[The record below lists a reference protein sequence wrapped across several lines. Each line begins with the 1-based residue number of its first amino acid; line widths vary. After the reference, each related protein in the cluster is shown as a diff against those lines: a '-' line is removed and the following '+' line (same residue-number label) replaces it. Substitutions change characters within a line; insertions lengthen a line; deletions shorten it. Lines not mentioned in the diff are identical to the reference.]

1 MMLPPENTAMHGFS
15 TRFRRRAQ
23 ATLRLFFVSLIPVA
37 AVVATELAPFADSP
51 HRVGLADS
59 RIGYESEAYRTDSKV
74 VIEVSGIRQALDKLS
89 SETPLGL
96 PAVGEGAKAA
106 EIDLGRQLF
115 FDRRLSANDTLSC
128 AMCHIPEQGFTQ
140 NELATPV
147 GHQGKGVRRN
157 VPSLY
162 NVVFV
167 QQLFL
172 DGRES
177 SLVEQIWSPLLAHNE
192 MANQDRQS
200 VIAKIATI
208 ETYAQQFEGL
218 YSGGL
223 SEHSLGLALAAY
235 QRALLSGDSDFDRWY
250 FEDGALS
257 IDHYSAEAA
266 LGFALFQEKGCI
278 DCHQMG
284 DNVSLFSDGG
294 FYNTGIGYLRQQR
307 GVELDK
313 VQLAPGVYVVPLVS
327 AETET
332 FIDDGR
338 AEVTGQSEDRWQYR
352 TPSLRNVAI
361 TFPYMHDGS
370 LPTLESVVA
379 YYAGSG
385 SEDPLQDVRI
395 SDMTITVAEQQALVA
410 FLRTLTS
417 NQVDA
422 LVSDARSVQIGERGA
437 AGL

>member
-1 MMLPPENTAMHGFS
+1 MLPSENTAMHLFS
-15 TRFRRRAQ
+15 ARFRRRAR
-23 ATLRLFFVSLIPVA
+23 AAFLLFFVSLISVA
-37 AVVATELAPFADSP
+37 AVVATELAPFVDSP

-59 RIGYESEAYRTDSKV
+59 RIGYESETYRTDSKV

-250 FEDGALS
+250 FEDGVLS

-379 YYAGSG
+379 YYAGNG
-385 SEDPLQDVRI
+385 SKDPLQDVRI
-395 SDMTITVAEQQALVA
+395 SDMTITVDEQQALVA

-422 LVSDARSVQIGERGA
+422 LVSDARSVEIGERGA

>member
-1 MMLPPENTAMHGFS
+1 
-15 TRFRRRAQ
+15 
-23 ATLRLFFVSLIPVA
+23 LRLFFVSLIPVA
-37 AVVATELAPFADSP
+37 AVVATELEPFADSP

-307 GVELDK
+307 GVDLDK

-379 YYAGSG
+379 YYAGNG
-385 SEDPLQDVRI
+385 SKDPLQDVRI
-395 SDMTITVAEQQALVA
+395 SDMTITVDEQQALVA

-422 LVSDARSVQIGERGA
+422 LVSDARSVEIGERGA

>member
-1 MMLPPENTAMHGFS
+1 MLPPQITAVHLFSRRLPRRIKAVFLLLSVSVIAAATIAEQENLS
-15 TRFRRRAQ
+15 
-23 ATLRLFFVSLIPVA
+23 I
-37 AVVATELAPFADSP
+37 DSR

-74 VIEVSGIRQALDKLS
+74 VIEVSGIRQDLDKLS
-89 SETPLGL
+89 HEAPLGL
-96 PAVGEGAKAA
+96 PKVGESATAA

-162 NVVFV
+162 NVAFV

-200 VIAKIATI
+200 VIAKIASI
-208 ETYAQQFEGL
+208 EAYSQQFEAL
-218 YSGGL
+218 YLSGL
-223 SEHSLGLALAAY
+223 SEQSLGLALSAY

-250 FEDGALS
+250 FAGGSSTL
-257 IDHYSAEAA
+257 DHYPAEAA
-266 LGFALFQEKGCI
+266 LGFALFREKGCI
-278 DCHQMG
+278 GCHQVG
-284 DNVSLFSDGG
+284 DDNGLFSDGG
-294 FYNTGIGYLRQQR
+294 FHNTGVGYLRHER
-307 GVELDK
+307 GVKLDK
-313 VQLAPGVYVVPLVS
+313 VQLAPGVFVVPLVS

-332 FIDDGR
+332 FIDNGR
-338 AEVTGQSEDRWQYR
+338 AEVTGQSADRWQYR

-370 LPTLESVVA
+370 LATLESVLA
-379 YYAGSG
+379 YYGGGGSD
-385 SEDPLQDVRI
+385 DPLQDARI
-395 SDMTITVAEQQALVA
+395 SETTITVPEQQALVA

-422 LVSDARSVQIGERGA
+422 LVSDARSVAIGERGA

>member
-1 MMLPPENTAMHGFS
+1 M
-15 TRFRRRAQ
+15 
-23 ATLRLFFVSLIPVA
+23 
-37 AVVATELAPFADSP
+37 
-51 HRVGLADS
+51 
-59 RIGYESEAYRTDSKV
+59 
-74 VIEVSGIRQALDKLS
+74 
-89 SETPLGL
+89 
-96 PAVGEGAKAA
+96 GEGAKAA

-379 YYAGSG
+379 YYAGNG
-385 SEDPLQDVRI
+385 SKDPLQDVRI
-395 SDMTITVAEQQALVA
+395 SDMTITVDEQQALVA

-422 LVSDARSVQIGERGA
+422 LVSDARSVEIGERGA

>member
-1 MMLPPENTAMHGFS
+1 MLTPQITAMHLLSAGL
-15 TRFRRRAQ
+15 RARVQ
-23 ATLRLFFVSLIPVA
+23 IIFLLLFISS
-37 AVVATELAPFADSP
+37 VATDAISNGDKPTVDLL

-59 RIGYESEAYRTDSKV
+59 RVGYESETYRTDSKV
-74 VIEVSGIRQALDKLS
+74 VIEVSGIRQALDKLRDD
-89 SETPLGL
+89 TPLGL
-96 PAVGEGAKAA
+96 PVVSEGAKAA

-167 QQLFL
+167 KQLFL

-192 MANQDRQS
+192 MANQNRQS

-208 ETYAQQFEGL
+208 DTYAQQFAAL
-218 YSGGL
+218 YPAGL
-223 SEHSLGLALAAY
+223 SEHSLGLALSAY

-250 FEDGALS
+250 FAVDTGLMNN
-257 IDHYSAEAA
+257 YPAEAA
-266 LGFALFQEKGCI
+266 LGFEVFQEKGCI
-278 DCHQMG
+278 SCHQLG
-284 DNVSLFSDGG
+284 DHNSLFSDGG
-294 FYNTGIGYLRQQR
+294 FHNTGVGYLRQQR
-307 GVELDK
+307 GVRLDK
-313 VQLAPGVYVVPLVS
+313 VQLAPGVYVVPLVT

-332 FIDDGR
+332 FIDNGR
-338 AEVTGQSEDRWQYR
+338 EEVTGQNEDRWRYR

-379 YYAGSG
+379 YYAGG
-385 SEDPLQDVRI
+385 GGQDPLQDVRI
-395 SDMTITVAEQQALVA
+395 SNTRMTISEQQALVA

-422 LVSDARSVQIGERGA
+422 LVSDARSVVIGERGA
-437 AGL
+437 AGQ

>member
-1 MMLPPENTAMHGFS
+1 
-15 TRFRRRAQ
+15 
-23 ATLRLFFVSLIPVA
+23 
-37 AVVATELAPFADSP
+37 VVATELEPFADSP

-307 GVELDK
+307 GVDLDK

-379 YYAGSG
+379 YYAGNG
-385 SEDPLQDVRI
+385 SKDPLQDVRI
-395 SDMTITVAEQQALVA
+395 SDMTITVDEQQALVA

-422 LVSDARSVQIGERGA
+422 LVSDARSVEIGERGA

>member
-1 MMLPPENTAMHGFS
+1 
-15 TRFRRRAQ
+15 
-23 ATLRLFFVSLIPVA
+23 
-37 AVVATELAPFADSP
+37 
-51 HRVGLADS
+51 VGLADS

-307 GVELDK
+307 GVDLDK

-379 YYAGSG
+379 YYAGNG
-385 SEDPLQDVRI
+385 SKDPLQDVRI
-395 SDMTITVAEQQALVA
+395 SDMTITVDEQQALVA

-422 LVSDARSVQIGERGA
+422 LVSDARSVEIGERGA

>member
-1 MMLPPENTAMHGFS
+1 MMLPPENTAMHLFS
-15 TRFRRRAQ
+15 ARFRRRAR
-23 ATLRLFFVSLIPVA
+23 AAFLLFFVSLISVA
-37 AVVATELAPFADSP
+37 AVVATELAPFVDSP

-59 RIGYESEAYRTDSKV
+59 RIGYESETYRTDSKV

-208 ETYAQQFEGL
+208 ETYAQQFEWL

-235 QRALLSGDSDFDRWY
+235 QRALLSGDSDFDRWH

-266 LGFALFQEKGCI
+266 LGFALFQEKGCV

-284 DNVSLFSDGG
+284 DKVSLFSDGG

-338 AEVTGQSEDRWQYR
+338 AEVTGQSEDRWRYR

-379 YYAGSG
+379 YYAGNG
-385 SEDPLQDVRI
+385 SEDPLQDARI
-395 SDMTITVAEQQALVA
+395 SDMTITVDEQQALVA

-422 LVSDARSVQIGERGA
+422 LVSDARSVEIGERGA

>member
-1 MMLPPENTAMHGFS
+1 MLTPQITAMHLLSAGL
-15 TRFRRRAQ
+15 RARVQ
-23 ATLRLFFVSLIPVA
+23 IIFLLLFISS
-37 AVVATELAPFADSP
+37 VATGAISNGDKPTVDLL

-59 RIGYESEAYRTDSKV
+59 RVGYESETYRTDSKV
-74 VIEVSGIRQALDKLS
+74 VIEVSGIRQALDKLRDD
-89 SETPLGL
+89 TPLGL
-96 PAVGEGAKAA
+96 PVVSVGAKAT

-167 QQLFL
+167 KQLFL

-192 MANQDRQS
+192 MANQNRQS

-208 ETYAQQFEGL
+208 DTYAQQFAAL
-218 YSGGL
+218 YPEGL
-223 SEHSLGLALAAY
+223 SEHSLGLALSAY

-250 FEDGALS
+250 FAVDTGLMNN
-257 IDHYSAEAA
+257 YPAEAA
-266 LGFALFQEKGCI
+266 LGFEVFQEKGCI
-278 DCHQMG
+278 SCHQLG
-284 DNVSLFSDGG
+284 DHNSLFSDGG
-294 FYNTGIGYLRQQR
+294 FHNTGVGYLRQQR
-307 GVELDK
+307 GVRLDK
-313 VQLAPGVYVVPLVS
+313 VQLAPGVYVVPLVT

-332 FIDDGR
+332 FIDNGR
-338 AEVTGQSEDRWQYR
+338 EEVTGQNQDRWRYR

-379 YYAGSG
+379 YYAGGG
-385 SEDPLQDVRI
+385 SQDPLQDVRI
-395 SDMTITVAEQQALVA
+395 SNTRMTISEQQALVA

-422 LVSDARSVQIGERGA
+422 LVSDARSVVIGERGA
-437 AGL
+437 AGQ

>member
-1 MMLPPENTAMHGFS
+1 MMLPPENTAMHLFS

-37 AVVATELAPFADSP
+37 AVVATELEPFADSP

-89 SETPLGL
+89 DETPLGL
-96 PAVGEGAKAA
+96 PMVNEGADAA
-106 EIDLGRQLF
+106 EIDLGRELF

-167 QQLFL
+167 EQLFL
-172 DGRES
+172 DGRET

-192 MANQDRQS
+192 MANENRQS
-200 VIAKIATI
+200 VMAKLAAN
-208 ETYAQQFEGL
+208 ESYAQRFEAL
-218 YSGGL
+218 YPEGL
-223 SEHSLGLALAAY
+223 SERSLGWALSAY

-250 FEDGALS
+250 FADGNLS
-257 IDHYSAEAA
+257 KGPYPTEAA
-266 LGFALFQEKGCI
+266 LGFALFNEKGCSS
-278 DCHQMG
+278 CHQLG
-284 DNVSLFSDGG
+284 ANSSLFSDGG

-379 YYAGSG
+379 YYAGNG

-395 SDMTITVAEQQALVA
+395 SDMTITVDEQQALVA

>member
-1 MMLPPENTAMHGFS
+1 MHLFS
-15 TRFRRRAQ
+15 TGFRRRVQ
-23 ATLRLFFVSLIPVA
+23 ATVLLFFVSLISVA
-37 AVVATELAPFADSP
+37 AVVAAELELFVDSP

-59 RIGYESEAYRTDSKV
+59 RIGYESETYRTDSKV

-89 SETPLGL
+89 TERPLGL
-96 PAVGEGAKAA
+96 PAVGDGAKAE

-177 SLVEQIWSPLLAHNE
+177 SLAEQVWSPLLAHNE

-200 VIAKIATI
+200 VIAKIASV

-218 YSGGL
+218 YPDGL
-223 SEHSLGLALAAY
+223 SERSLGLALSAY

-250 FEDGALS
+250 FAGGARS
-257 IDHYSAEAA
+257 MDNYSAEAA
-266 LGFALFQEKGCI
+266 LGFALFREKGCI
-278 DCHQMG
+278 GCHQLG
-284 DNVSLFSDGG
+284 DDSSLFSDGG
-294 FYNTGIGYLRQQR
+294 FYNTGVGYLRQQR
-307 GVELDK
+307 GVRLDK

-338 AEVTGQSEDRWQYR
+338 AEVTGQSEDRWRYR
-352 TPSLRNVAI
+352 TPS
-361 TFPYMHDGS
+361 
-370 LPTLESVVA
+370 
-379 YYAGSG
+379 
-385 SEDPLQDVRI
+385 
-395 SDMTITVAEQQALVA
+395 
-410 FLRTLTS
+410 
-417 NQVDA
+417 
-422 LVSDARSVQIGERGA
+422 
-437 AGL
+437 

>member
-1 MMLPPENTAMHGFS
+1 
-15 TRFRRRAQ
+15 
-23 ATLRLFFVSLIPVA
+23 LRLFFVSLIPVA
-37 AVVATELAPFADSP
+37 AVVATELEPFADSP

-307 GVELDK
+307 GVDLDK

-379 YYAGSG
+379 YYAGNG
-385 SEDPLQDVRI
+385 SKDPLQVVRI
-395 SDMTITVAEQQALVA
+395 SDMTITVDEQQALVA

-422 LVSDARSVQIGERGA
+422 LVSDARSVEIGERGA

>member
-1 MMLPPENTAMHGFS
+1 MLPPENTAMHLFS
-15 TRFRRRAQ
+15 TGFRRRVQ
-23 ATLRLFFVSLIPVA
+23 ATVLLFFVSLISVA
-37 AVVATELAPFADSP
+37 AVVATELELFVDSP

-59 RIGYESEAYRTDSKV
+59 RIGYESETYRTDSKV

-89 SETPLGL
+89 TERPLGL
-96 PAVGEGAKAA
+96 PAVGDGAKAE

-177 SLVEQIWSPLLAHNE
+177 SLAEQVWSPLLAHNE

-200 VIAKIATI
+200 VIAKIASV

-218 YSGGL
+218 YPDGL
-223 SEHSLGLALAAY
+223 SERSLGLALSAY

-250 FEDGALS
+250 FAGGARS
-257 IDHYSAEAA
+257 MDNYSAEAA
-266 LGFALFQEKGCI
+266 LGFALFREKGCI
-278 DCHQMG
+278 GCHQLG
-284 DNVSLFSDGG
+284 DDSSLFSDGG
-294 FYNTGIGYLRQQR
+294 FYNTGVGYLRQQR
-307 GVELDK
+307 GVRLDK

-338 AEVTGQSEDRWQYR
+338 AEVTGQSEDRWRYR

-379 YYAGSG
+379 YYAGNG
-385 SEDPLQDVRI
+385 SKDPLQDVRI
-395 SDMTITVAEQQALVA
+395 SDMTITVDEQQALVA

-422 LVSDARSVQIGERGA
+422 LVSDARSVEIGEREA

>member
-1 MMLPPENTAMHGFS
+1 MLPPEITAMHLFS
-15 TRFRRRAQ
+15 TRFQRRTQ
-23 ATLRLFFVSLIPVA
+23 VTSLLLFVLLIPAAA
-37 AVVATELAPFADSP
+37 AVAKKAVPTVDSP

-59 RIGYESEAYRTDSKV
+59 RIGYESAAYRTDSKV
-74 VIEVSGIRQALDKLS
+74 VIEVSGIRQALDRLS
-89 SETPLGL
+89 HETPLGL
-96 PAVGEGAKAA
+96 PAVGEGAQAA

-162 NVVFV
+162 NVAFV

-208 ETYAQQFEGL
+208 ETYAQQFERL

-223 SEHSLGLALAAY
+223 SELSLGLALAAY

-250 FEDGALS
+250 FADGALS
-257 IDHYSAEAA
+257 IDNYSAEAA
-266 LGFALFQEKGCI
+266 LGFALFREKGCI
-278 DCHQMG
+278 GCHQLG
-284 DNVSLFSDGG
+284 DDSSLFSDGG
-294 FYNTGIGYLRQQR
+294 FHNTGIGYLRQQR
-307 GVELDK
+307 GVKLDK

-338 AEVTGQSEDRWQYR
+338 AEVTGQSQNRWQYR

-370 LPTLESVVA
+370 LPTLESVLA
-379 YYAGSG
+379 YYGRGGSG
-385 SEDPLQDVRI
+385 DPLQDARI
-395 SDMTITVAEQQALVA
+395 SDTTITVSEQQALVA

-422 LVSDARSVQIGERGA
+422 LVSDARSVVIGERGA

>member
-1 MMLPPENTAMHGFS
+1 M
-15 TRFRRRAQ
+15 Q
-23 ATLRLFFVSLIPVA
+23 AVFVLFFVPLIGA
-37 AVVATELAPFADSP
+37 AVIAKGDDVSFDSP

-74 VIEVSGIRQALDKLS
+74 IVEESGIRQALNKLRGD
-89 SETPLGL
+89 TPLGL
-96 PAVGEGAKAA
+96 PRVNQGARSA

-147 GHQGKGVRRN
+147 GHQGKGGRRN

-167 QQLFL
+167 KQLFL

-192 MANQDRQS
+192 MANQNRQS
-200 VIAKIATI
+200 VMAKIATI
-208 ETYAQQFEGL
+208 DTYAQKFEGL
-218 YSGGL
+218 YSEGL
-223 SEHSLGLALAAY
+223 SEHSLGLALSAY

-250 FEDGALS
+250 FAGDTGL
-257 IDHYSAEAA
+257 IDNYPAEAA
-266 LGFALFQEKGCI
+266 LGFELFKEKGCI
-278 DCHQMG
+278 SCHRLG
-284 DNVSLFSDGG
+284 ENNSLFSDGD
-294 FYNTGIGYLRQQR
+294 FHNTGVGHLRQQR
-307 GVELDK
+307 GVRLDR

-332 FIDDGR
+332 FIDNGR
-338 AEVTGQSEDRWQYR
+338 AEVTGQSKDRWQYR

-370 LPTLESVVA
+370 LPTLESAVA
-379 YYAGSG
+379 YYGGSG
-385 SEDPLQDVRI
+385 SDDPLQDARI
-395 SDMTITVAEQQALVA
+395 SSTTITAPEQQALVA

-422 LVSDARSVQIGERGA
+422 LVSDARSVVIGERGGT
-437 AGL
+437 GL

>member
-1 MMLPPENTAMHGFS
+1 MLPPENTAMHLFS
-15 TRFRRRAQ
+15 TGFRRRVQ
-23 ATLRLFFVSLIPVA
+23 ATVLLFFVSLISVA
-37 AVVATELAPFADSP
+37 AVVATELELFVDSP

-59 RIGYESEAYRTDSKV
+59 RIGYESETYRTDSKV

-89 SETPLGL
+89 TERPLGL
-96 PAVGEGAKAA
+96 PAVGDGAKAE

-177 SLVEQIWSPLLAHNE
+177 SLAEQVWSPLLAHNE

-200 VIAKIATI
+200 VIAKIASV

-218 YSGGL
+218 YPDGL
-223 SEHSLGLALAAY
+223 SERSLGLALSAY

-250 FEDGALS
+250 FAGGARS
-257 IDHYSAEAA
+257 MDNYSAEAA
-266 LGFALFQEKGCI
+266 LGFALFREKGCI
-278 DCHQMG
+278 GCHQLG
-284 DNVSLFSDGG
+284 DDSSLFSDGG
-294 FYNTGIGYLRQQR
+294 FYNTGVGYLRQQR
-307 GVELDK
+307 GVRLDK

-338 AEVTGQSEDRWQYR
+338 AEVTGQSEDRWRYR

-379 YYAGSG
+379 YYAGNG

-395 SDMTITVAEQQALVA
+395 SDMTITLDEQQALVA

-422 LVSDARSVQIGERGA
+422 LVSDARSVEIGEREA

>member
-1 MMLPPENTAMHGFS
+1 MLPPENTAMHLFS
-15 TRFRRRAQ
+15 TGFRRRVQ
-23 ATLRLFFVSLIPVA
+23 ATVLLFFVSLISVA
-37 AVVATELAPFADSP
+37 AVVATELELFVDSP

-59 RIGYESEAYRTDSKV
+59 RIGYESETYRTDSKV

-89 SETPLGL
+89 TERPLGL
-96 PAVGEGAKAA
+96 PAVGDGAKAE

-177 SLVEQIWSPLLAHNE
+177 SLAEQVWSPLLAHNE

-200 VIAKIATI
+200 VIAKIASV

-218 YSGGL
+218 YPDGL
-223 SEHSLGLALAAY
+223 SERSLGLALSAY

-250 FEDGALS
+250 FAGGARS
-257 IDHYSAEAA
+257 MDNYSAEAA
-266 LGFALFQEKGCI
+266 LGFALFREKGCI
-278 DCHQMG
+278 GCHQLG
-284 DNVSLFSDGG
+284 DDSSLFSDGG
-294 FYNTGIGYLRQQR
+294 FYNTGVGYLRQQR
-307 GVELDK
+307 GVRLDK

-338 AEVTGQSEDRWQYR
+338 AEVTGRVRIVGGTAPRVYAMSRS
-352 TPSLRNVAI
+352 PSLTCMMGRSPPSRVWWRTTREMA
-361 TFPYMHDGS
+361 
-370 LPTLESVVA
+370 A
-379 YYAGSG
+379 
-385 SEDPLQDVRI
+385 
-395 SDMTITVAEQQALVA
+395 MT
-410 FLRTLTS
+410 RYKM
-417 NQVDA
+417 
-422 LVSDARSVQIGERGA
+422 
-437 AGL
+437 

>member
-1 MMLPPENTAMHGFS
+1 MLPSENTAMHLFS
-15 TRFRRRAQ
+15 ARFRRRAR
-23 ATLRLFFVSLIPVA
+23 AAFLLFFVSLISVA
-37 AVVATELAPFADSP
+37 AVVATELAPFVDSP

-59 RIGYESEAYRTDSKV
+59 RIGYESETYRTDSKV

-266 LGFALFQEKGCI
+266 LGFALFQEKGCV

-338 AEVTGQSEDRWQYR
+338 AEVTGQSEDRWRYR

-379 YYAGSG
+379 YYAGNG
-385 SEDPLQDVRI
+385 SEDPLQDARI
-395 SDMTITVAEQQALVA
+395 SDMTITVDEQQALVA

-422 LVSDARSVQIGERGA
+422 LVSDARSVEIGERGA

>member
-1 MMLPPENTAMHGFS
+1 MMLPPENTAMHLFS

-37 AVVATELAPFADSP
+37 AVVATELEPFADSP

-177 SLVEQIWSPLLAHNE
+177 S
-192 MANQDRQS
+192 
-200 VIAKIATI
+200 
-208 ETYAQQFEGL
+208 
-218 YSGGL
+218 GGL

-307 GVELDK
+307 GVDLDK

-379 YYAGSG
+379 YYAGNG
-385 SEDPLQDVRI
+385 SKDPLQDVRI
-395 SDMTITVAEQQALVA
+395 SDMTITVDEQQALVA

-422 LVSDARSVQIGERGA
+422 LVSDARSVEIGERGA